1 MNHYLLF
8 TQLPILNK
16 IRHNAVHPNSYPVV
30 SHPNAKLDRHVSSST
45 KKNFAPASSDSPS
58 EDKKCPLTSEP
69 GVTDPFLQDVN
80 HNKEAVQ
87 GEKRGIVGALL
98 HTKQEQRNSGAGGS
112 FSTVLSEHDTF
123 FARLQLLN
131 TRERHS
137 T

>member
-1 MNHYLLF
+1 MRFILTRTPLF
-8 TQLPILNK
+8 RILNLSS
-16 IRHNAVHPNSYPVV
+16 PCG
-30 SHPNAKLDRHVSSST
+30 NAKLDRHVSSST
-45 KKNFAPASSDSPS
+45 KKNFAPASSDSPL